1 MSLILNDLDKF
12 IKYKYSISEF
22 FIIINGVS
30 SEFPIEKIRGF
41 KIENYFEDATF
52 PIFKLNLSMEASRYF
67 EIIQNKD
74 NVKFKLRIQSYYKTD
89 NSESKSMVRDIINDI
104 FVIFPDDSNSDYEKE
119 RKKEAGTDKDKN
131 DLDSDNPIEL
141 FLFQDNVVNGMRSLF
156 NGVVHNTNL
165 ATVVAYLLDTAGA
178 KRILM
183 SPFDNDRIFDNI
195 VLPPQSIEK
204 QIKYLSNNY
213 GFHEYGSLFFIG
225 LMYTYVLNC
234 NGLCTAWD
242 DRDPKETIIYILEST
257 NNKSMLSSTI
267 KKRND
272 PKNYINALS
281 SNIDIT
287 TGSVSSNVITG
298 INADI
303 VDLQSGK
310 MGEVNIDASTVGK
323 VNKSVIFNNTSNP
336 YLNKTYESLKQSSST
351 VITIGLTDVSMSMF
365 TPNKNFSIIFESPSL
380 NNKYKGNYRLASS
393 IYTFSGSKDN
403 FSVSS
408 VITLKKVD

>member
-12 IKYKYSISEF
+12 IKYSYSITEF
-22 FIIINGVS
+22 YVIINGVS
-30 SEFPIEKIRGF
+30 SEFPLEKITGF

-52 PIFKLNLSMEASRYF
+52 PIFKINLSMEPSRYY
-67 EIIQNKD
+67 EILQNKD

-104 FVIFPDDSNSDYEKE
+104 FVIFPDDSNADYEKE
-119 RKKEAGTDKDKN
+119 RKKDGGTDKDKN
-131 DLDSDNPIEL
+131 DLDSENPIEL
-141 FLFQDNVVNGMRSLF
+141 FLFQDKVVNGIRSLF
-156 NGVVHNTNL
+156 NGVAHNTNL
-165 ATVVAYLLDTAGA
+165 STVVAYLLQNAGA

-183 SPFDNDRIFDNI
+183 SPFDNDKIFDNI

-213 GFHEYGSLFFIG
+213 GFHESGTLFFIG

-234 NGLCTAWD
+234 NGVCTAWD
-242 DRDPKETIIYILEST
+242 DKDTKETIIYILESN

-267 KKRND
+267 KKYND

-310 MGEVNIDASTVGK
+310 MDEVEIDASTVGK
-323 VNKSVIFNNTSNP
+323 VNKSIIFNNTSNP
-336 YLNKTYESLKQSSST
+336 YLNKTYASLKQSSGT
-351 VITIGLTDVSMSMF
+351 IITIGIKDVSMMAL

-393 IYTFSGSKDN
+393 IHTLSGNKDDFSIN
-403 FSVSS
+403 S
-408 VITLKKVD
+408 VITLKKVN